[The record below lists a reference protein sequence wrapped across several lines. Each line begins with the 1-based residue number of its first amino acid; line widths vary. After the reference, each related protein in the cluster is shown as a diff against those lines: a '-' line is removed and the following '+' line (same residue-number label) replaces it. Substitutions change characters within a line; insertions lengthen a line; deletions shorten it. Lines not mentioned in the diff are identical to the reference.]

1 MSLQRGISRRVGVF
15 ACKIYEHCPH
25 THMIKL
31 RTILLRSSRGSLHSP
46 GSILI
51 RNQEISVNST
61 VEGCSHS
68 LYTVGFA
75 PAANER
81 LEFMKKEPGSPVH
94 FSRFPLP
101 GQRILRSV
109 ISVWLC
115 IVVYY
120 LRGRRG
126 EPFYSI
132 IAALQCIQPYSSSML
147 SEGRDR
153 IIGTFIGAFWGAA
166 IVFSE
171 LLPIGGSFETAL
183 IHYSLLGLLTGL
195 VIYSTVLLKIP
206 QYALFSAM
214 VFLGISM
221 YHLEDANPYI
231 HVFNRT
237 MDTIIGV
244 VIAILVNSAHLPRT
258 RDRETLYVSGI
269 DHVLFREDRQ
279 LSRYTTVEL
288 NRFLDDGMRF
298 TVSTKQTPA
307 TVRELL
313 SEINLRLPII
323 AMDGAVLYN
332 LNSMRYIRTVK
343 MSPNLVT
350 LVTDFL
356 HSKGFPFFINT
367 VQDDL
372 LVIYFK
378 DYKDLILEDVKDA
391 HHNTEKHTEDP
402 DFSLSKSAY
411 LSMAKLYRK
420 KRVSPYRNYVRT
432 DNAVTRDVV
441 YILVIDREEN
451 IDRLHHALMAQPW
464 ADRCRTNFDTFD
476 CDEGEKIMR
485 IYTAG
490 ATRANMLE
498 HLQRYAGAP
507 RVITFDKS
515 RVYSS
520 ENNIYIEDPGR
531 DSVVKELKKRF
542 APVSL
547 RGWKNIF
554 HL

>member
-1 MSLQRGISRRVGVF
+1 
-15 ACKIYEHCPH
+15 
-25 THMIKL
+25 MIKL
-31 RTILLRSSRGSLHSP
+31 RTALLRSSRGSLHSP
-46 GSILI
+46 GSVLM

-258 RDRETLYVSGI
+258 RDRQTLFVSGI

-498 HLQRYAGAP
+498 HLQRYTGAP
-507 RVITFDKS
+507 RVITFGKNKNFPGEDD
-515 RVYSS
+515 V
-520 ENNIYIEDPGR
+520 YIEDAGR